1 MNEYSV
7 ELLTAEDG
15 FVSSE
20 IYSIIQ
26 DRQGFLWFGTAENG
40 VMRYDGRRVTLFESD
55 SDPSQGLSHN
65 DAGNLMLDAEGN
77 IWIGTWG
84 GGVNKYDPTTGRYS
98 RYLNDP
104 DNPRSISSN
113 RIQSLFHDKTGQI
126 WLGSYDQGL
135 NRFLGNGEFE
145 RVQKKS
151 NEDHSLSHNR
161 IWDIMDN
168 NDNSLWVATSFGLNL
183 LDKRTLATQH
193 FFPDPDNRTATGAN
207 EIRSLLRTSSSQ
219 FYVATQ
225 EGPFLFFPSSGV
237 FLAQTT
243 RDGKALGQVN
253 SMIEDHE
260 GCIWFVTTTGLYRH

>member
-1 MNEYSV
+1 MKNTFFASITNPVLAPVRLFAIALLCLFYIPCVYPSNADKLMNEYSV

-126 WLGSYDQGL
+126 
-135 NRFLGNGEFE
+135 
-145 RVQKKS
+145 
-151 NEDHSLSHNR
+151 
-161 IWDIMDN
+161 
-168 NDNSLWVATSFGLNL
+168 
-183 LDKRTLATQH
+183 
-193 FFPDPDNRTATGAN
+193 
-207 EIRSLLRTSSSQ
+207 
-219 FYVATQ
+219 
-225 EGPFLFFPSSGV
+225 
-237 FLAQTT
+237 
-243 RDGKALGQVN
+243 
-253 SMIEDHE
+253 
-260 GCIWFVTTTGLYRH
+260 

>member
-84 GGVNKYDPTTGRYS
+84 GGVNKYDPTTGHYS

-104 DNPRSISSN
+104 DDPRSISSN
-113 RIQSLFHDKTGQI
+113 RIHSLFHDKTGQI

-161 IWDIMDN
+161 IW
-168 NDNSLWVATSFGLNL
+168 
-183 LDKRTLATQH
+183 
-193 FFPDPDNRTATGAN
+193 
-207 EIRSLLRTSSSQ
+207 
-219 FYVATQ
+219 
-225 EGPFLFFPSSGV
+225 
-237 FLAQTT
+237 
-243 RDGKALGQVN
+243 
-253 SMIEDHE
+253 
-260 GCIWFVTTTGLYRH
+260 